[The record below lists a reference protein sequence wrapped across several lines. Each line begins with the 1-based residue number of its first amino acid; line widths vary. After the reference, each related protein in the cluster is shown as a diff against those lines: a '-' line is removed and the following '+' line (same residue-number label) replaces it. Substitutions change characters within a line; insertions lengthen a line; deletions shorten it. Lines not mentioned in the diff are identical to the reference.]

1 MLRLSNTSQMIQTA
15 NDIIQNVTQMMYGAD
30 PREEAK
36 LEFNSQLM
44 KFYLGDILPMD
55 EIVKCKDKTEVA
67 LAVSKDSQAS
77 MDDMSGGG
85 MPPQ

>member
-1 MLRLSNTSQMIQTA
+1 
-15 NDIIQNVTQMMYGAD
+15 MMYGAD

-36 LEFNSQLM
+36 LEFTSQLM

-55 EIVKCKDKTEVA
+55 EINKCKDKTEVA
-67 LAVSKDSQAS
+67 LAVTKDSQPS